1 MDPAIV
7 GLIGVG
13 ALAVILMLGLP
24 IAISLVLV
32 GMGGL
37 SFLVGVE
44 SAFGSAMETIYHKIA
59 SYDLVTIPLFV
70 LMGYLASAGGL
81 SEKLFNSLNML
92 VGRMRGG
99 LGISAIGSCT
109 AFGTVCGSSLVVASV
124 FSKICAP
131 EMRRYGYE
139 KKLAYGICA
148 SAGMIGML
156 IPPSVY
162 MVVYGIQSGDSIG
175 TLLIAGITPGLMLTF
190 FFSVLVYAIAR
201 KRGDLIAEE
210 EQNVRYTT
218 SEKVMAFA
226 SLWQIWV
233 LALVIFGGI
242 FGGIFNPTEAAAVA
256 STLLMVLMI
265 LSNVKNP
272 KRILDMFRESL
283 YETASTSCMI
293 FLVMA
298 GASVF
303 TQFLVVTGLTDM
315 VADVVLSLDIPL
327 IGLVALIVLVYVVLG
342 CFLDSFSMICIT
354 VPVFNPIVMTLGADP
369 IWYAVMVAMAI
380 HLGLITPPVGLN
392 VYGAFAVAES
402 DVTLED
408 IFVGIMP
415 FFWAVLLS
423 IVLLLFIQPLST
435 FLPNLM
441 MKLL

>member
-7 GLIGVG
+7 GLIGIG
-13 ALAVILMLGLP
+13 CLAVVLMLGIP
-24 IAISLVLV
+24 IGISLVLI

-37 SFLVGVE
+37 SVIVGVE

-81 SEKLFNSLNML
+81 SEKLFNALNMV
-92 VGRMRGG
+92 VGRVRGG

-109 AFGTVCGSSLVVASV
+109 AFGTVCGSALVVASV
-124 FSKICAP
+124 FAKICAP

-156 IPPSVY
+156 IPPSIF

-175 TLLIAGITPGLMLTF
+175 KLLIAGITPGLILTL
-190 FFSVLVYAIAR
+190 FFSVLVYIVAR
-201 KRGDLIAEE
+201 RRSDLIAAG
-210 EQNVRYTT
+210 EQNTRYTAW
-218 SEKVMAFA
+218 EKVKAFA

-256 STLLMVLMI
+256 STLLMALLI
-265 LSNVKNP
+265 LNNIKNP
-272 KRILDMFRESL
+272 RHIWDMFRESL

-315 VADVVLSLDIPL
+315 VADFVLSFDIPL
-327 IGLVALIVLVYVVLG
+327 TAMVALIVLVYVILG

-354 VPVFNPIVMTLGADP
+354 VPVFNPIVMAQGADP

-392 VYGAFAVAES
+392 VYGAFAVAEP

-415 FFWAVLLS
+415 FFWAVLLA
-423 IVLLLFIQPLST
+423 IILLLFVQPIST

-441 MKLL
+441 TRLL

>member
-1 MDPAIV
+1 MDPAVI
-7 GLIGVG
+7 GLIGIGV
-13 ALAVILMLGLP
+13 LIVTLMLSVP
-24 IAISLVLV
+24 IGISLVLI

-37 SFLVGVE
+37 SFLVGFE
-44 SAFGSAMETIYHKIA
+44 SAVGSAMETIYHKIA

-70 LMGYLASAGGL
+70 LMGYLASVGGL
-81 SEKLFNSLNML
+81 SEKLFKSLNMV
-92 VGRMRGG
+92 VGHLRGG

-109 AFGTVCGSSLVVASV
+109 AFGTVCGSALVTASV
-124 FSKICAP
+124 FAKICAP
-131 EMRRYGYE
+131 EMRHYGYE

-156 IPPSVY
+156 IPPSIF

-175 TLLIAGITPGLMLTF
+175 TLLIAGITPGLMLTLL
-190 FFSVLVYAIAR
+190 FSVLVYLIAR
-201 KRGDLIAEE
+201 KRGDLITDGQETAK
-210 EQNVRYTT
+210 YTGW
-218 SEKVMAFA
+218 EKVKAFA

-256 STLLMVLMI
+256 STLLMLLLI
-265 LSNVKNP
+265 LSNLSNP
-272 KRILDMFRESL
+272 KRIWEMFRESL

-315 VADVVLSLDIPL
+315 VAEFVLKLDIPL
-327 IGLVALIVLVYVVLG
+327 TALVALIVLVYVILG

-354 VPVFNPIVMTLGADP
+354 VPVFNPIVMSLGADP

-380 HLGLITPPVGLN
+380 HLGLLTPPVGLN
-392 VYGAFAVAES
+392 VYGAFAVAEP

-408 IFVGIMP
+408 IFVGVMP
-415 FFWAVLLS
+415 FFWAVLLA

-441 MKLL
+441 KQFL

>member
-7 GLIGVG
+7 GLIGVCI
-13 ALAVILMLGLP
+13 LAVVLMLGVP
-24 IAISLVLV
+24 IGISLVLI

-37 SFLVGVE
+37 SVLVGFE
-44 SAFGSAMETIYHKIA
+44 SAFGSAMETMYHKIA

-70 LMGYLASAGGL
+70 LMGYLASAGGM
-81 SEKLFNSLNML
+81 SEKLFKSLNMV
-92 VGRMRGG
+92 VGRLRGG
-99 LGISAIGSCT
+99 LGISTVGSCT

-124 FSKICAP
+124 FAKICAP

-156 IPPSVY
+156 IPPSIY

-175 TLLIAGITPGLMLTF
+175 KLLIAGITPGLMLTL
-190 FFSVLVYAIAR
+190 FFSILVYAVAR
-201 KRGDLIAEE
+201 KRGDLVAGQQDES
-210 EQNVRYTT
+210 YTT
-218 SEKVMAFA
+218 WEKVKAFA

-256 STLLMVLMI
+256 STLLMALII
-265 LSNVKNP
+265 LSNIKNP
-272 KRILDMFRESL
+272 GLLWDMFRESL

-315 VADVVLSLDIPL
+315 VAESVLSLDIPL
-327 IGLVALIVLVYVVLG
+327 TALVMLIILVYMVLG

-354 VPVFNPIVMTLGADP
+354 VPVFNPIVMSLGADP
-369 IWYAVMVAMAI
+369 IWYAVVVAMAI

-392 VYGAFAVAES
+392 VYGAFAVAEP

-408 IFVGIMP
+408 IFIGVMP

-423 IVLLLFIQPLST
+423 LILLLLIPPIST
-435 FLPNLM
+435 FLPDLM
-441 MKLL
+441 MKFL